1 MTMKTMKPIIV
12 LVGGLMMMTTAPAQ
26 KPALRMSLD
35 GEWRFMVDSMKVGVR
50 QEWYAAG
57 RDRASWQQVVTP
69 NFWEGYPGM
78 AAYDGWGWFARTF
91 TVSRTDIPLSI
102 HFAGVDDEAEVWV
115 NGKNVGE
122 HTGYSDPFALDIA
135 SAVRKGNNTIVV
147 LVKDNDGGGGIYR
160 PITLIDSKSIG
171 VLLRS
176 PYADLKPRKSADWV
190 RDGAI
195 YSVYLRSFSPEG
207 TFAGL
212 EKRIPE
218 LKQLG
223 VTTLWLMPIHPV
235 GLKNRKGTLGSP
247 YAVQDYYGINPE
259 FGTLDDFTR
268 LLATV
273 HAQGMKL
280 IIDLVANHTSWD
292 SKLLGEHP
300 GWFTKNVKGEIIA
313 PNADW
318 RDVADLDYSNAG
330 LRRYM
335 IDMML
340 YWVRDIGI
348 DGFRCDVAEMVPTD
362 FWETARAKLDSVKS
376 IMMLSEGALPEH
388 HVKAF
393 DLTYSWN
400 VYDAFLPLLSGRRPV
415 SLLDQ
420 ILTTEGM
427 QFPGGALRMRFTTNH
442 DKNAWDAP
450 AVEKF
455 GKAGLK
461 LATVLVN
468 TLPGVPMIYTG
479 EEVANDRKLSLF
491 EKVDVDWM
499 RPRELGDMYKRL
511 FDLRRTN
518 SALPRGEFIR
528 VRGDQEK
535 SVFAFLRVDGKRRVF
550 VAVNVGDAPVRVKL
564 HMPAAG
570 GFPSGSKLKYREIF
584 AGLDWTV
591 PAAGGKVSL
600 TLGGKGYRVFTNQL

>member
-1 MTMKTMKPIIV
+1 MKRLIQVM
-12 LVGGLMMMTTAPAQ
+12 VGGVMMIAAGYAQ
-26 KPALRMSLD
+26 KPALRQSLD
-35 GEWRFMVDSMKVGVR
+35 GEWMFMVDSLKAGV
-50 QEWYAAG
+50 QQQWYAVE
-57 RDRASWQQVVTP
+57 RDRSSWQKVVTP

-78 AAYDGWGWFARTF
+78 ATYDGWGWFERQ
-91 TVSRTDIPLSI
+91 VEIDRTDIPLSI

-122 HTGYSDPFALDIA
+122 HTGYSDPFALDIT
-135 SAVRKGNNTIVV
+135 SALKKGKNTIVV

-160 PITLIDSKSIG
+160 PVTLIDTGSLG
-171 VLLRS
+171 LLLRS
-176 PYADLKPRKSADWV
+176 PFADMQARKSADWV

-223 VTTLWLMPIHPV
+223 ITTLWLMPIHPV

-247 YAVQDYYGINPE
+247 YAVQDYYGVNPE
-259 FGTLDDFTR
+259 FGTLDDFTH
-268 LLATV
+268 LLAAV
-273 HAQGMKL
+273 HEQGMKL

-292 SKLLGEHP
+292 SKLINEHP
-300 GWFTKNVKGEIIA
+300 EWFTKDAKGHIVA

-318 RDVADLDYSNAG
+318 HDVADLDYSNAG
-330 LRRYM
+330 LRQYM
-335 IDMML
+335 IDMLL
-340 YWVRDIGI
+340 YWVDDIGI

-362 FWETARAKLDSVKS
+362 FWESARAELDKIKP

-400 VYDAFLPLLSGRRPV
+400 VYDAFAPMLSGKRPV
-415 SLLDQ
+415 ALLDQ
-420 ILTTEGM
+420 ILSTEAM
-427 QFPGGALRMRFTTNH
+427 QFPRGSLRMRFTTNH

-461 LATVLVN
+461 LATVIVN
-468 TLPGVPMIYTG
+468 TLPGVPLIYTG

-491 EKVDVDWM
+491 EKVPIDWM
-499 RPRELGDMYKRL
+499 RPRELGDLYKKL
-511 FDLRRTN
+511 FELRRTN
-518 SALPRGEFIR
+518 SALSRGAFIR
-528 VRGDQEK
+528 VTGNQEK
-535 SVFAFLRVDGKRRVF
+535 TVYAFLRVEGNTRVF
-550 VAVNVGDAPVRVKL
+550 VAANFSDAPVRVKL
-564 HMPAAG
+564 QMPAAHAAPGQSQVRYHEIFTGLDWTIPAAG
-570 GFPSGSKLKYREIF
+570 GE
-584 AGLDWTV
+584 V
-591 PAAGGKVSL
+591 ML
-600 TLGGKGYRVFTNQL
+600 TLEGKGYRVFTDQL

>member
-1 MTMKTMKPIIV
+1 
-12 LVGGLMMMTTAPAQ
+12 MMIAAGYAQ
-26 KPALRMSLD
+26 KPAIRLSLD
-35 GEWRFMVDSMKVGVR
+35 GEWEFMVDSLKTGA
-50 QEWYAAG
+50 QEHWYAVD
-57 RDRASWQQVVTP
+57 RDRSRWQKVVTP

-78 AAYDGWGWFARTF
+78 ATYDGWGWFARTF
-91 TVSRTDIPLSI
+91 EVDRTDIPLSI
-102 HFAGVDDEAEVWV
+102 YFAGVDDEAEVWV

-122 HTGYSDPFALDIA
+122 HTGYSDPFALEITFA
-135 SAVRKGNNTIVV
+135 LRKGKNTIVV
-147 LVKDNDGGGGIYR
+147 LVKDNGGGGGIYR
-160 PITLIDSKSIG
+160 PITLVDTMSIG
-171 VLLRS
+171 LLLRS
-176 PYADLKPRKSADWV
+176 PYADMQARKSADWV

-218 LKQLG
+218 LQQFG
-223 VTTLWLMPIHPV
+223 ITTIWLMPIHPV
-235 GLKNRKGTLGSP
+235 GVKNRKGTLGSP

-259 FGTLDDFTR
+259 FGTLDDFKK

-273 HAQGMKL
+273 HGHGMKL

-292 SKLLGEHP
+292 SKLITDHP
-300 GWFTKNVKGEIIA
+300 EWFTKNGKGEIVA

-318 RDVADLDYSNAG
+318 HDVADLDYSNAG

-335 IDMML
+335 IDMLL
-340 YWVRDIGI
+340 YWVRDVGI

-362 FWETARAKLDSVKS
+362 FWEAARAELDKIKP
-376 IMMLSEGALPEH
+376 IMMLSEGALPEQ

-400 VYDAFLPLLSGRRPV
+400 LYDAFAPMLSGQRPV
-415 SLLDQ
+415 ALLDQ
-420 ILTTEGM
+420 ILNTEGM
-427 QFPGGALRMRFTTNH
+427 QFPHGSLRMRFTTNH

-468 TLPGVPMIYTG
+468 TFPGVPLIYTG

-491 EKVDVDWM
+491 EKVSVDWM
-499 RPRELGDMYKRL
+499 RPRELGDMYRRL
-511 FDLRRTN
+511 FALRHTN
-518 SALPRGEFIR
+518 SALSRGGFIR
-528 VRGDQEK
+528 VAGDQEK
-535 SVFAFLRVDGKRRVF
+535 AVYAFLRVDGNKRVF

-564 HMPAAG
+564 QMPAVHDAQER
-570 GFPSGSKLKYREIF
+570 SRLKYREIF
-584 AGLDWTV
+584 TGLDWTI
-591 PAAGGKVSL
+591 PAAGGKVLL
-600 TLGGKGYRVFTNQL
+600 TLEGKGYRVFTNQL